1 MVGVRELTVTRASV
15 MGSPNIGVFARATDS
30 FAIFPEGIP
39 ARKLERVSR
48 LLEVKVVSLDLG
60 YSKLIGVLSAANSRG
75 IIVPHYLTEEEEKF
89 LREKLE
95 VEVERLRSK
104 HTSAGNLILANDRGA
119 VVSPLLGRRE
129 LQTVEDILGVEA
141 VYGSIAGIP
150 LPGSMA
156 AATNRGAMLH
166 PQASDEEVKKVA
178 EVLKVRVGVG
188 TVNGGVSYVSSG
200 IVGNSKALL
209 VGSLT
214 TGPEL
219 LTISTIFE

>member
-1 MVGVRELTVTRASV
+1 MKVRELTVTRANV
-15 MGSPNIGVFARATDS
+15 MGSPNIGVFAKATDKY
-30 FAIFPEGIP
+30 AIFPEGIP
-39 ARKLERVSR
+39 GRKLDRVR
-48 LLEVKVVSLDLG
+48 CLLQVEVLSLDLG

-75 IIVPHYLTEEEEKF
+75 IIVPHYLTEEEEK
-89 LREKLE
+89 LLKENLD

-104 HTSAGNLILANDRGA
+104 HTSAGNLILVNDVGA
-119 VVSPLLGRRE
+119 VVSPLLSRRD
-129 LQTVEDILGVEA
+129 LKIVEDVLGVEA
-141 VYGSIAGIP
+141 VYGSIADIP

-166 PQASDEEVKKVA
+166 PQASEEELKLVA
-178 EVLKVRVGVG
+178 DILKVKVGVG

-200 IVGNSKALL
+200 IVGNSRALL

-219 LTISTIFE
+219 MTISAIFE

>member
-1 MVGVRELTVTRASV
+1 MTRANV

-30 FAIFPEGIP
+30 YAIFPEGIP
-39 ARKLERVSR
+39 ERKLERVSR
-48 LLEVKVVSLDLG
+48 FLGVKVVSLDLG
-60 YSKLIGVLSAANSRG
+60 YSKLIGVLSAANSKG
-75 IIVPHYLTEEEEKF
+75 LLIPHYITSEEEKL
-89 LREKLE
+89 LREKLK
-95 VEVERLRSK
+95 VEVKRLKSK
-104 HTSAGNLILANDRGA
+104 YTSAGNLILANDVGA
-119 VVSPLLGRRE
+119 VVSPLLGKRG
-129 LQTVEDILGVEA
+129 LATVEDVLGVEA
-141 VYGSIAGIP
+141 VHGSVAGIP

-166 PQASDEEVKKVA
+166 PQASDEELKLVS

-200 IVGNSKALL
+200 IVGNSRAVL

-219 LTISTIFE
+219 MTVSTIFE

>member
-1 MVGVRELTVTRASV
+1 MTRTSV

-30 FAIFPEGIP
+30 YAIFPEGIP
-39 ARKLERVSR
+39 ERKLERVSR
-48 LLEVKVVSLDLG
+48 ILEVKIVSLDLG
-60 YSKLIGVLSAANSRG
+60 YSKLIGVLSAANSKG
-75 IIVPHYLTEEEEKF
+75 LLLPHYVTGEEEKF
-89 LREKLE
+89 LRKSLG
-95 VEVERLRSK
+95 VEVERLKSK
-104 HTSAGNLILANDRGA
+104 YTSAGNLVLANDVGA
-119 VVSPLLGRRE
+119 VVSPLLGRLE
-129 LQTVEDILGVEA
+129 LITVEDVLGVEA
-141 VYGSIAGIP
+141 VHGSVAGIP

-166 PQASDEEVKKVA
+166 PQASDEELKLVA

-200 IVGNSKALL
+200 IVGNSHAVL

-219 LTISTIFE
+219 MTISTIFE